1 MFRRVLLTGLLPL
14 AGGVLR
20 SAPDPARWLV
30 DNHGRVAG
38 ELTAVRT
45 GDSVVVRFIYT
56 DRNRGAR
63 VETRYRLGPNGQP
76 VGGSLARIGP
86 DGVAGRPT
94 EAFRIAGDSVHFEVE
109 NGVRTAASAARVEA
123 GAWVG
128 FSTGGTPWEEAALAR
143 HLLAA
148 PGLAAPVAP
157 SGRASAEVI
166 ADSTF
171 TTGGRAVRARLVM
184 VRRPQSP
191 VASGVWLDERGEL
204 LATDIQ
210 WFITVR
216 PDAVALL
223 PAFRAV
229 ELRWRAREAEAA
241 AQRVRSPVSGD
252 LVIQGGD
259 VFDALAGKLLARQ
272 TVVVRGDRIV
282 EIGPADRVR
291 APAGATL
298 IDAAG
303 KTVMPGMW
311 DMHTH
316 LQVTNQGTGSLVQ
329 LAQGLTAVRDLASD
343 LDVAVSQRDRERAGQ
358 LASPRVILGGFIEGP
373 LRWAGPSA
381 SLASDEAEAL
391 ALVARYDSLGYRQ
404 IKLYNLVHPDLVPV
418 IAAEAKRRGLK
429 LSGHI
434 PRGMSVRAAVT
445 LGYDEIQHAAFLFSD
460 FYPDSLYLP
469 SMRAY
474 SAVATAVAPHIDVDG
489 KPMTALIEFLARHH
503 TVIDGT
509 FNLWIGGGASIV
521 GAGGSTDQQRADAAY
536 LRLIQRLYAAGVP
549 LLAGTDNSFGTTF
562 RRELEMYEQAGI
574 PREKVLQIAT
584 IEAAR
589 FLGEEGDYGSIT
601 AGKVADLIVVAGKPL
616 ERIAD
621 LAKVETVVR
630 GGRLYRVADLTRE
643 TRGDRR

>member
-1 MFRRVLLTGLLPL
+1 MPAAAGGTLGMLPPILLPL
-14 AGGVLR
+14 AAIGAL
-20 SAPDPARWLV
+20 SSTPADTARWLV

-38 ELTAVRT
+38 ELVTVRT
-45 GDSVVVRFIYT
+45 GDSLLVRFIYT

-63 VETRYRLGPNGQP
+63 VETRYQLGAGGQP
-76 VGGSLARIGP
+76 VAGSLARIGA
-86 DGVAGRPT
+86 DGVAGQPT
-94 EAFRIAGDSVHFEVE
+94 EAFRLAGDSVHFEVE
-109 NGVRTAASAARVEA
+109 NGTRRATNAARVVS

-128 FSTGGTPWEEAALAR
+128 LTTGGTPWEEAALAR
-143 HLLAA
+143 HLLTAPDMKAA
-148 PGLAAPVAP
+148 VAP

-171 TTGGRAVRARLVM
+171 RANGRAVRARLVM

-191 VASGVWLDERGEL
+191 VASGVWLDEQGDL

-229 ELRWRAREAEAA
+229 ELQWRAREAEAA

-252 LVIQGGD
+252 LVIRGGD
-259 VFDALAGKLLARQ
+259 LFDALSGKLLPGQ
-272 TVVVRGDRIV
+272 TVVIRHDRIV
-282 EIGPADRVR
+282 EVGPADRVR
-291 APAGATL
+291 VPAGATVVE
-298 IDAAG
+298 AAG

-329 LAQGLTAVRDLASD
+329 LAQGLTEVRDLASD
-343 LDVAVSQRDRERAGQ
+343 IDVAVSQRDRERAGL

-489 KPMTALIEFLARHH
+489 KPMTELIEFLARHR

-509 FNLWIGGGASIV
+509 FNLWIGGGASVV
-521 GAGGSTDQQRADAAY
+521 GAG
-536 LRLIQRLYAAGVP
+536 
-549 LLAGTDNSFGTTF
+549 
-562 RRELEMYEQAGI
+562 
-574 PREKVLQIAT
+574 
-584 IEAAR
+584 AR
-589 FLGEEGDYGSIT
+589 PTSSG
-601 AGKVADLIVVAGKPL
+601 P
-616 ERIAD
+616 
-621 LAKVETVVR
+621 
-630 GGRLYRVADLTRE
+630 TRPIS
-643 TRGDRR
+643 G